1 MTHESLTTIYKV
13 RNPVTDGIP
22 IWNFVVACLPGTVF
36 LKQLELLWQ
45 CLLCLSGG
53 TWVCGLQLSYT
64 SSPSLLYFPHV
75 VWFEHML
82 HLELGHENLAHSC
95 SVTCWGRHMTQVG
108 PIRVKAYFKCYR
120 KRSAC
125 FFLGLARQVLG
136 AAIGHEEQE
145 ELSSPG
151 KGSLWSSRPWGRQS
165 WRRVFRSLGPKHAF
179 YSGWAFLLY

>member
-1 MTHESLTTIYKV
+1 MTLNFSTFCLRLLKAGIFRLVPPNPVLGMKYRQGQSTSMDTYILIWINDTRESLTTIYKV

-22 IWNFVVACLPGTVF
+22 IWNCVVACLLGTVF
-36 LKQLELLWQ
+36 LKQLELLWR

-53 TWVCGLQLSYT
+53 TWACGLQLSYT
-64 SSPSLLYFPHV
+64 SSPSLLHFPHV
-75 VWFEHML
+75 VWFGHML

-125 FFLGLARQVLG
+125 FFLALLG
-136 AAIGHEEQE
+136 
-145 ELSSPG
+145 
-151 KGSLWSSRPWGRQS
+151 K
-165 WRRVFRSLGPKHAF
+165 F
-179 YSGWAFLLY
+179 